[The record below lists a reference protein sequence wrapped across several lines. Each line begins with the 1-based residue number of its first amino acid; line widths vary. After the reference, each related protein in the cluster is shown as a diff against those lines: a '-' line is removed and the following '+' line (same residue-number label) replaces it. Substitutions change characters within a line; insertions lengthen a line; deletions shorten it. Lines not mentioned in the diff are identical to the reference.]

1 MQLSGRVPYRV
12 QGPSLIPSTA
22 ERVGLPHSKVIVLT
36 LLVLRY
42 SLLFTKEINIGKV
55 DVKFKENHENRK

>member
-1 MQLSGRVPYRV
+1 MQLSERVPCCV

-22 ERVGLPHSKVIVLT
+22 KGVGLPYSKVIVLT

-55 DVKFKENHENRK
+55 GVKFKENHENKK